1 MEKVKTITEEQLVKI
16 QEQQKQLRGLL
27 TDIGFIEVQKHGLL
41 HRQAELNQ
49 EIESFKAELEK
60 QYGAVNIDI
69 ETGVYTEIKKEE

>member
-1 MEKVKTITEEQLVKI
+1 MEKVKTITDEQLVKI

-27 TDIGFIEVQKHGLL
+27 TDIGFVEVQKHGLL